1 MRLRLDNSVGTS
13 VHIINQASVLQGF
26 SSRVTTASEK
36 QKRGTKLQL
45 VTHEAEIKTTKN
57 RA

>member
-1 MRLRLDNSVGTS
+1 MEVS
-13 VHIINQASVLQGF
+13 VHINQASVPQGL
-26 SSRVTTASEK
+26 SSYLTEASEK

-45 VTHEAEIKTTKN
+45 VTNEAEIKTAQN